1 LFSFFVCVKLR
12 IIQSAC
18 CKIHHPKMPRISKR
32 ANLFQ
37 DFEAIAKSCTIKGFV
52 AFALMK
58 KTALKMKF
66 MIM

>member
-1 LFSFFVCVKLR
+1 
-12 IIQSAC
+12 
-18 CKIHHPKMPRISKR
+18 MPRISKR

-58 KTALKMKF
+58 NTASKMKF